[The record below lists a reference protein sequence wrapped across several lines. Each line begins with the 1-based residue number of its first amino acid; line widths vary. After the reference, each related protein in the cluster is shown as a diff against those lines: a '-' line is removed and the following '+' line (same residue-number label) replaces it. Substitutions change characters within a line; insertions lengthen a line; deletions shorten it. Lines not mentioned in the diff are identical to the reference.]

1 MKMIFNSKLLFWVYF
16 GFIILLVV
24 LPLTSTGELNDV
36 NIVSFRGDYFFHA
49 LIFLPWAF
57 FKVPFRFHTLG
68 WLGLGLL
75 FAAATEGIQ
84 FFLSY
89 RAFNIND
96 IIANMAGILIGTF
109 LFLLVSRNWILKR

>member
-1 MKMIFNSKLLFWVYF
+1 MKMIFNSKFLFWGYF

-24 LPLTSTGELNDV
+24 LPLNSAGELNDV

-49 LIFLPWAF
+49 VVFLPWAF
-57 FKVPFRFHTLG
+57 FKVPFRFHAFT
-68 WLGLGLL
+68 WFCLGLL

-96 IIANMAGILIGTF
+96 VIANMAGILIGTF
-109 LFLLVSRNWILKR
+109 LFLLVSRFWILKR